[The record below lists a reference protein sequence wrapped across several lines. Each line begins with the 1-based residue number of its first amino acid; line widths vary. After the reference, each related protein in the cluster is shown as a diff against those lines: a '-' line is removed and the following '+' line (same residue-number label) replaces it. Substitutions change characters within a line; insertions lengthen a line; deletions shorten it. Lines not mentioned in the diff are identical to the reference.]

1 MRVVELAERPG
12 AVECAHPPEA
22 KLPIWRSCVFM
33 DWHGVLSEEVFW
45 ESILRNESHEL
56 NSSLERA
63 VGDLFGSKG
72 DLVERWMR
80 GKVSMEHVIAGL
92 DVSLNRRYRA
102 DFLVRR
108 LMRDCRQMQPRR
120 SLLEPLFNPEADSQV
135 LRTLA
140 TDNMDCFF
148 SAAQGLWKSRDR
160 VFDGALC
167 SSELGVLKAED
178 PQRFFGKWLDDH
190 GLEPGDAL
198 LVDDSADNCRAF
210 ERWGGTAVHY
220 SCEDRAIEELRAW
233 LEQALA
239 R

>member
-1 MRVVELAERPG
+1 VELAE
-12 AVECAHPPEA
+12 HPASPEHSSTSPDTS
-22 KLPIWRSCVFM
+22 LPIWTSCVFV

-45 ESILRNESHEL
+45 KSILTNETHEL
-56 NSSLERA
+56 NRSLERA
-63 VGDLFGSKG
+63 VRDLFGANEG
-72 DLVERWMR
+72 LVENWMR
-80 GKVSMEHVIAGL
+80 GSVSMEQVVARL

-108 LMRDCRQMQPRR
+108 LMADCRQMQPR
-120 SLLEPLFNPEADSQV
+120 SELLEPLRQRDANDRV

-148 SAAQGLWKSRDR
+148 SGAERLWKSPDR

-178 PQRFFGKWLDDH
+178 PQRFFGQWLEDH
-190 GLEPGDAL
+190 GLEPADAL
-198 LVDDSADNCRAF
+198 LVDDSAENCRAF

-220 SCEDRAIEELRAW
+220 SCQERAVTELQAW
-233 LEQALA
+233 LSQTIE